1 MAQPAALTSLADAVD
16 RLNVRRLDLEEYHR
30 LIEMGFFGPDDRVEL
45 IEGVLHRMSPRGPRH
60 AECLRRLLR
69 VFITTLAGRAEV
81 SAQGPITIP
90 ASGSEPE
97 PDLTLV
103 VPREGGYGD
112 RHPLPNEVLLVVE
125 IAETSLQEDRELKL
139 PVYAAAGI
147 EEYWILNLVDDQ
159 IEVYRKPVVLPDG
172 GATYRERILYVRGD
186 QVAPLR
192 FPDCLIEVADVLP

>member
-1 MAQPAALTSLADAVD
+1 MTRPTTLSPLADTVD
-16 RLNVRRLDLEEYHR
+16 RLNIRRFDLEEYHR
-30 LIEMGFFGPDDRVEL
+30 LIEMGFFGSGDRVEL

-81 SAQGPITIP
+81 SAQDPITIP

-112 RHPLPNEVLLVVE
+112 RHLLPSEVLLVVE

-147 EEYWILNLVDDQ
+147 EEFWIANLVDDQ
-159 IEVYRKPVVLPDG
+159 IEVYREPVALPDG
-172 GATYRERILYVRGD
+172 GATYRQRTLHVEGER
-186 QVAPLR
+186 VAPLR
-192 FPDCLIEVADVLP
+192 FPDCVIEVTHLLP